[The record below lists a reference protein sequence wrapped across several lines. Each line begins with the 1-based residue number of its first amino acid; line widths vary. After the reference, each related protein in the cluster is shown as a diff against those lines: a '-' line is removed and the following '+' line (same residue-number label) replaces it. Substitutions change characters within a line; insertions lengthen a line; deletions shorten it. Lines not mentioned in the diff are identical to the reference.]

1 MEPTTTTTAAATAT
15 AGVKCFTHPCDED
28 NLTLAAIA
36 ATVGVRVRAVE
47 PRAVKR
53 VRYEDKTV
61 PTPGRKTT
69 REIASEQYFWPFIS
83 LYEREVILKK
93 VEDTLHADMDPA
105 DSEWIYEMNCF
116 NYPVRV
122 HTWSIGD
129 GEGASILLPEAYEE
143 LVREIINSHKPVI
156 VK

>member
-1 MEPTTTTTAAATAT
+1 MEPTTTAAAATTTTT
-15 AGVKCFTHPCDED
+15 AR
-28 NLTLAAIA
+28 
-36 ATVGVRVRAVE
+36 VGAVE
-47 PRAVKR
+47 PRGVKR

-83 LYEREVILKK
+83 PYEREVVLKK
-93 VEDTLHADMDPA
+93 AEDDMLADMDLA
-105 DSEWIYEMNCF
+105 DPEWICERNGF

-129 GEGASILLPEAYEE
+129 GECASILLPEAYEE
-143 LVREIINSHKPVI
+143 LVWAVIDSHKPVI
-156 VK
+156 AK